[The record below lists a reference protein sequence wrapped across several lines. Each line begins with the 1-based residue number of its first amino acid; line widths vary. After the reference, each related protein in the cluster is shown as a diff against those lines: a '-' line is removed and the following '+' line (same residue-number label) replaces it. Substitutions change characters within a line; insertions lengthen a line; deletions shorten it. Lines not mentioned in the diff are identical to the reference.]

1 VILPVQFEQREGVV
15 GVEVLELEEAA
26 DGGRG
31 AGEGE
36 YRGGESMSALYV
48 R

>member
-26 DGGRG
+26 DGAKEGVGRKR
-31 AGEGE
+31 EGT
-36 YRGGESMSALYV
+36 
-48 R
+48 